1 MNKHDGMFVV
11 DCVRRSGGLV
21 LLWKEEVQVTIQ
33 NYSRRHINAII
44 KLDRDGVELKFTGF
58 YGHLEVARRKE
69 A

>member
-1 MNKHDGMFVV
+1 
-11 DCVRRSGGLV
+11 VRRSGGLV
-21 LLWKEEVQVTIQ
+21 LLWKKEVQGTIQ

-58 YGHLEVARRKE
+58 YGHPEVARRKE